1 MKKFFALSLAII
13 ILSSLC
19 ACNNLSNN
27 AATQIQTENEFA
39 SEQSLLQSAVPLE
52 TPPYHRTFEFDS
64 YEELTEALTKKGSD
78 AYAQLREEQDKFGK
92 VYQNTL
98 SKLESGE
105 IKIAVPKIGE
115 DVISSNIS
123 LLTNELYNMPW
134 FWYNYSVGEQNISI
148 KTSYLQGVEN
158 LQTEA
163 IASYTDVLKLIAPEA
178 PSPENYEKYDSYEKI
193 YEKDIVLNGGITVKA
208 MIANLKSKDKTYVYF
223 YYENMLIVLYS
234 DQAVFTDDFWKTFSL
249 VTP

>member
-1 MKKFFALSLAII
+1 
-13 ILSSLC
+13 
-19 ACNNLSNN
+19 
-27 AATQIQTENEFA
+27 
-39 SEQSLLQSAVPLE
+39 
-52 TPPYHRTFEFDS
+52 
-64 YEELTEALTKKGSD
+64 
-78 AYAQLREEQDKFGK
+78 
-92 VYQNTL
+92 
-98 SKLESGE
+98 
-105 IKIAVPKIGE
+105 
-115 DVISSNIS
+115 
-123 LLTNELYNMPW
+123 MPW
-134 FWYNYSVGEQNISI
+134 FWYHYSVGEQNISI
-148 KTSYLQGVEN
+148 RTSYLQGVEN

-234 DQAVFTDDFWKTFSL
+234 DQAVFTDDFLKTLSL